1 MLRLILG
8 RAKSGKTAAVMEAI
22 HALRGT
28 GHSVLLVPEQYSH
41 EAETELLRVCG
52 PRLSLFGEVLS
63 FTRLWSRVEEEL
75 GLAHGRTLLDRGG
88 RRLCLA
94 RALSDV
100 GSRLRVFQAARRQ
113 IPLQQALLHAIDEC
127 AAGRVS
133 PEMLERAAEERPA
146 GDALGLKLRDLSLI
160 CGAYDA
166 IAAQS
171 GLDPARAPDLLAEHI
186 GVSRYAESRFFIDG
200 FTDFTAQENAV
211 IEALLRAGAEVT
223 VCLTAAGLE
232 EGHEIFEP
240 ARRAAVKLRDM
251 AASAGAA
258 CEIKEQRKAAED
270 GPMSFLEQEMFAFG
284 DATMDG
290 GGAVELRYASC
301 VTEECEY
308 AAARCLRLLR
318 ETGCRLRDIA
328 IAARSFETYRA
339 ALEGAFAQYGV
350 PLYLAKKSDVLSKPL
365 PALIAAAYDAVTG
378 GWEFDDVMRYL
389 KTGLAGV
396 DTAERDA
403 LENYAFLWSLRGK
416 AWAKDEDWTLH
427 PDGFGKEF
435 DEESIARL
443 AQINDLRRRA
453 AAPLRALH
461 DAGAAAETAAGQ
473 ARALARFFEVL
484 GLAERLQKRADELE
498 ALGQAQ
504 DAAEYAQLWDLTL
517 NALDQCVHVLGDA
530 EMDTETFGKL
540 FTMVL
545 SAYDVGSIPLS
556 LDRVSA
562 GDMDRMRR
570 RRIKHL
576 IVLGC
581 DSDSLPSA
589 ATPAGVF
596 SDADR
601 EALAETGLL
610 LGDAAAARLDR
621 EFALLYNCLSLP
633 SETLSLSW
641 CTSTKEG
648 GRAQPAFIV
657 TRAEKIFQCIDAPV
671 DPGECRES
679 APGPAFRLAAGAL
692 RSFHTPEAEAARR
705 WFLERD
711 AEQEKKLARLERSA
725 ALTRG
730 RLSRAAVR
738 ALYGAKPR
746 LSASRADKLAACP
759 FGYFMQYGLK
769 AKPRQAAEFRP
780 PEMGTF
786 LHYVLEHTAREIQA
800 GPGFQHVTKAQVE
813 ALCDKYVDRY
823 VHETL
828 WDFRQ
833 RTPRFVYLFRRLIR
847 DVRAVVTDMVEE
859 LRRGDFVPL
868 EFELNFGGGRRF
880 APIELGN
887 GDDSVTLTGVVDR
900 VDGWVHDGR
909 LYLRVVDY
917 KTGKKSFSLSEVW
930 YGMGLQMLLYLFAL
944 CGGGF
949 TTDDQTEVVPAGV
962 LYVPAREPTVSGA
975 PGMRPEDIQAEKEK
989 KRRRSGLI
997 LDLPPVI
1004 GAMERRA
1011 DEDGKPRYLPVTLR
1025 KDGTYGGDALISAER
1040 FGLLSKHIDATLAS
1054 LAKELRGGSIAA
1066 DPWFRSQTENACRF
1080 CDYAEACHFDEAKD
1094 NIRYMPP
1101 LRPSAVWE
1109 KLEGSVDQ

>member
-8 RAKSGKTAAVMEAI
+8 RAKSGKTAAAMEAI
-22 HALRGT
+22 RARMGT

-52 PRLSLFGEVLS
+52 AKLSLWAEVLS

-75 GLAHGRTLLDRGG
+75 GLARGAALLDKGG

-100 GSRLRVFQAARRQ
+100 GGRLRVFQAARRQ
-113 IPLQQALLHAIDEC
+113 IPIQQALLRAVDEC

-133 PEMLERAAEERPA
+133 PEMLEKAAKERPA

-186 GVSRYAESRFFIDG
+186 GESRYAGSRFFIDG

-211 IEALLRAGAEVT
+211 VEALLRVGAEVT

-240 ARRAAVKLRDM
+240 ARRAAARLRDM
-251 AASAGAA
+251 AASAGAP
-258 CEIKEQRKAAED
+258 CEIEERKKAAGD
-270 GPMSFLEQEMFAFG
+270 GPMAFLEREMFAFG
-284 DATMDG
+284 DAAMDG

-301 VTEECEY
+301 VGEECEY
-308 AAARCLRLLR
+308 AAARCLELLR
-318 ETGCRLRDIA
+318 ETGCRSRDIA

-365 PALIAAAYDAVTG
+365 PALIAAAYDTVTG
-378 GWEFDDVMRYL
+378 GWDFEDVMCYL
-389 KTGLAGV
+389 KTGLAGL

-416 AWAKDEDWTLH
+416 AWAGDEDWTLH

-435 DEESIARL
+435 DEKSGARL
-443 AQINDLRRRA
+443 KYINGLRRRA
-453 AAPLRALH
+453 TAPLRALYET
-461 DAGAAAETAAGQ
+461 GAAAETAAGQ
-473 ARALARFFEVL
+473 ARALAEFFERL
-484 GLAERLQKRADELE
+484 NLPKILQKRADELE
-498 ALGQAQ
+498 ALGYAQ
-504 DAAEYAQLWDLTL
+504 DAAEYAQLWDITL
-517 NALDQCVHVLGDA
+517 GALDQCVHILGDA

-570 RRIKHL
+570 RRIRHL

-581 DSDSLPSA
+581 DSETLPSA
-589 ATPAGVF
+589 TPPAGVF

-601 EALAETGLL
+601 EALAEAGLP

-621 EFALLYNCLSLP
+621 EFALMYNCLTLP

-641 CTSTKEG
+641 CTSAKEG
-648 GRAQPAFIV
+648 GRAQSAFIV
-657 TRAEKIFQCIDAPV
+657 TRAEKIFQCQAAPV
-671 DPGECRES
+671 DVDACRES
-679 APGPAFRLAAGAL
+679 APGPAFRLAAGAK
-692 RSFHTPEAEAARR
+692 RAFPTPGAGAARR
-705 WFLERD
+705 WFLEQG
-711 AEQEKKLARLERSA
+711 AEQEQRLDRLERSA

-730 RLSRAAVR
+730 RLSRSAVR

-746 LSASRADKLAACP
+746 LTASRADKLAACP

-780 PEMGTF
+780 PEMGNF
-786 LHYVLEHTAREIQA
+786 LHYVLEHAARDIQT
-800 GPGFQHVTKAQVE
+800 GPGFKKVTRAQVE
-813 ALCDKYVDRY
+813 ALCDKYVERY

-833 RTPRFVYLFRRLIR
+833 KSQRFIYLFRRLIK

-868 EFELNFGGGRRF
+868 EFELNFGDGRRF
-880 APIELGN
+880 APIELGD
-887 GDDSVTLTGVVDR
+887 GDDTVALTGVVDR
-900 VDGWVHDGR
+900 VDGWVHEGK

-944 CGGGF
+944 CRGGF
-949 TTDDQTEVVPAGV
+949 ITDGQTEVVPAGV
-962 LYVPAREPTVSGA
+962 LYVPAREPSVPGA
-975 PGMRPEDIQAEKEK
+975 PGMSMEDIQAEKAK
-989 KRRRSGLI
+989 QRRRSGLI
-997 LDLPPVI
+997 LDLPEVI
-1004 GAMERRA
+1004 AAMERLTG
-1011 DEDGKPRYLPVTLR
+1011 EDGKTRYLPVTLK
-1025 KDGTYGGDALISAER
+1025 KDGSWGGDALATAER
-1040 FGLLSKHIDATLAS
+1040 FGLLAKHIDATLAS
-1054 LAKELRGGSIAA
+1054 LAKELRAGSIAA
-1066 DPWFRSQTENACRF
+1066 DPWFRTQTENACRF
-1080 CDYAEACHFDEAKD
+1080 CDYASACHFDETKD
-1094 NIRYMPP
+1094 NIRYMPA
-1101 LRPSAVWE
+1101 LRASQVWE
-1109 KLEGSVDQ
+1109 KLEGGADQ

>member
-1 MLRLILG
+1 MLRLIMG

-22 HALRGT
+22 RALMGT

-52 PRLSLFGEVLS
+52 PRLNLSGEVLS

-75 GLAHGRTLLDRGG
+75 GLARGRAMLDRGG

-94 RALSDV
+94 RAISDV

-113 IPLQQALLHAIDEC
+113 IPLQQALLRAIDEC
-127 AAGRVS
+127 AAGRVG
-133 PEMLERAAEERPA
+133 PETLEKAAKERPA

-171 GLDPARAPDLLAEHI
+171 GLDPAHTLDLLAERI
-186 GVSRYAESRFFIDG
+186 GESRYAQSRFFIDG
-200 FTDFTAQENAV
+200 FTDLTAQENAV
-211 IEALLRAGAEVT
+211 VEALLRAGAEVS

-251 AASAGAA
+251 AASAGVP
-258 CEIKEQRKAAED
+258 CEITERQKTAED
-270 GPMSFLEQEMFAFG
+270 GPMAFLEREMFAFD
-284 DATMDG
+284 DASMDAS
-290 GGAVELRYASC
+290 GAVELRYASC

-308 AAARCLRLLR
+308 AAARCLKLLR
-318 ETGCRLRDIA
+318 ETGCRLRDVA

-365 PALIAAAYDAVTG
+365 PALISAAYDAVTG
-378 GWEFDDVMRYL
+378 GWDYEDVMCYL
-389 KTGLAGV
+389 KTGLAGL

-416 AWAKDEDWTLH
+416 AWAGDEDWTLH

-435 DEESIARL
+435 DEESRARL
-443 AQINDLRRRA
+443 KYINGLRRRA
-453 AAPLRALH
+453 TAPLRALR
-461 DAGAAAETAAGQ
+461 DDGAAAETAAGQ
-473 ARALARFFEVL
+473 ARALAEFFRVL
-484 GLAERLQKRADELE
+484 NLAERLQKRAGELE
-498 ALGQAQ
+498 ALGYAQ

-540 FTMVL
+540 FAMVL

-570 RRIKHL
+570 RRIRHL

-581 DSDSLPSA
+581 DSETLPGIQP
-589 ATPAGVF
+589 PAGVF

-601 EALAETGLL
+601 EALAEAGLP

-621 EFALLYNCLSLP
+621 EFALMYNCLTLP

-641 CTSTKEG
+641 CASAKEG
-648 GRAQPAFIV
+648 GQAQPAFIV
-657 TRAEKIFQCIDAPV
+657 TRAQKIFQCAAAPV
-671 DPGECRES
+671 DVSACRES
-679 APGPAFRLAAGAL
+679 APGPAFRLAAGAK
-692 RSFHTPEAEAARR
+692 RAFHGPEAEAARR
-705 WFLERD
+705 WFLEQG
-711 AEQEKKLARLERSA
+711 AEQERRLDRLEQAA

-730 RLSRAAVR
+730 RLSRSAVR

-746 LSASRADKLAACP
+746 LTASRADKLAACP

-786 LHYVLEHTAREIQA
+786 LHYVLERAARDIQA
-800 GPGFQHVTKAQVE
+800 GPGFKDVTKAQVE
-813 ALCDKYVDRY
+813 ALCDKYVDQY

-833 RTPRFVYLFRRLIR
+833 KSQRFIYLFRRLIR
-847 DVRAVVTDMVEE
+847 DVRAVVEDMVEE

-880 APIELGN
+880 APIELGD
-887 GDDSVTLTGVVDR
+887 GDDAVTLTGVVDR

-944 CGGGF
+944 CRGGF
-949 TTDDQTEVVPAGV
+949 ITDDQSEVVPAGV
-962 LYVPAREPTVSGA
+962 LYVPAREPAVSGA
-975 PGMRPEDIQAEKEK
+975 PGMNLEDIQAEKAK
-989 KRRRSGLI
+989 ARRRSGLI
-997 LDLPPVI
+997 LDLPEVI
-1004 GAMERRA
+1004 GAMERQT
-1011 DEDGKPRYLPVTLR
+1011 DEDGKPRYLPVTLK
-1025 KDGTYGGDALISAER
+1025 KDGSWSGDALATAER
-1040 FGLLSKHIDATLAS
+1040 FGLLARHIDATLAS
-1054 LAKELRGGSIAA
+1054 LAKVLRGGSIAA

-1080 CDYAEACHFDEAKD
+1080 CDYASACHFDEAKD

-1101 LRPSAVWE
+1101 LRPAAVWE
-1109 KLEGSVDQ
+1109 KLEGGGEK